1 MWNFAKAAACQ
12 MGLLTSLWRG
22 DIPLRRAFWEY
33 AVAYGTTAN
42 ILATVAA
49 VAAVAMSLPDAVAVG
64 LFLIPVPYIF
74 IAVVGVV
81 RSANRYDG
89 PPIWATLARIA
100 ALAWGAL
107 MILI

>member
-1 MWNFAKAAACQ
+1 MA
-12 MGLLTSLWRG
+12 LLMSFWRG
-22 DIPLRRAFWEY
+22 DIPLQQAFWEY

-42 ILATVAA
+42 ILATAA
-49 VAAVAMSLPDAVAVG
+49 AIAAVAMSLPDAVAVG
-64 LFLIPVPYIF
+64 LFLVPVPYIF

-89 PPIWATLARIA
+89 LPIWASLARVTV
-100 ALAWGAL
+100 LVWGAL